1 MSLRPHQTGD
11 VSDARHALPLHFSA
25 RRETNERGNGTVLV
39 ARALARTNAPRL
51 AVAFIISYQ
60 AAK

>member
-11 VSDARHALPLHFSA
+11 ISDARHALPLQRQA
-25 RRETNERGNGTVLV
+25 NERGNGPVLV
-39 ARALARTNAPRL
+39 ARALARTNAPAR

-60 AAK
+60 SAK